1 MKSHSQ
7 QESGESK
14 GLKLGGNLRM
24 TRQRREVYDVLMD
37 VRDHPTAAEVFDRTK
52 QRMPHIS
59 LATVYNCLET
69 LTEAGLV
76 KQVNTD
82 RGSARYC
89 PNLREHAH
97 FVCGECGGVFDVDP
111 DQSWALSHQ
120 GVSTRKNPKGFRKA
134 GTFQRART

>member
-1 MKSHSQ
+1 
-7 QESGESK
+7 
-14 GLKLGGNLRM
+14 M

-111 DQSWALSHQ
+111 EKPER
-120 GVSTRKNPKGFRKA
+120 VSEGWNLPEGSDVTRVEVVIKGTCPVCNSDEA
-134 GTFQRART
+134 